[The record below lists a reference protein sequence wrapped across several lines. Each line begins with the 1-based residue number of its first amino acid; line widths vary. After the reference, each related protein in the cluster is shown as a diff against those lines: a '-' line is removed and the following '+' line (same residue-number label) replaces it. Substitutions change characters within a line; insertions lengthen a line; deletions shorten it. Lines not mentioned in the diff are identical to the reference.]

1 MTRGKRAKKTD
12 NTKKY
17 LIIAVIAVI
26 IIAIVSAIFSRK
38 TKEESKENTT
48 NSVNIVENE
57 VIENTTQNEVEEP
70 KESLAGKYTMEDS
83 SSIIINNKNVDIEL
97 YRLASIKG
105 TIESDENGF
114 LEIKGSDP
122 NNNSITFTFDAKTKI
137 LKVKSSKWDYLENGT
152 EFQFK

>member
-1 MTRGKRAKKTD
+1 MSRGRRAKKKD

-17 LIIAVIAVI
+17 LVFAVIVVI
-26 IIAIVSAIFSRK
+26 IIAVVAAIFSRK
-38 TKEESKENTT
+38 PKEEKKENIT

-57 VIENTTQNEVEEP
+57 VVENEVTNEVEEQE
-70 KESLAGKYTMEDS
+70 KDYSGKYTMEDS
-83 SSIIINNKNVDIEL
+83 SSIVITKEKVDIEL

-105 TIESDENGF
+105 TIESDENGI

-122 NNNSITFTFDAKTKI
+122 NNNSITFTFDTKTKN
-137 LKVKSSKWDYLENGT
+137 LKVKNSKWDYLENGT